1 MLATVLWP
9 LILLGVNLHID
20 WRRRI
25 RWARM
30 QRMKGKANEVAGR
43 AQRSAGA
50 GSGSGKTEAKG
61 QGKVIKG
68 KAQQAAGHTKAAVKK
83 AT

>member
-1 MLATVLWP
+1 
-9 LILLGVNLHID
+9 
-20 WRRRI
+20 
-25 RWARM
+25 M